1 MEIQNRLARP
11 STKSNV
17 GSEPTGDSK
26 NWLKEPVKAIVKPA
40 LRVNP
45 EEGVTTGFV
54 GSSTDTLAGVMTPE
68 SLIWY

>member
-1 MEIQNRLARP
+1 V
-11 STKSNV
+11 TVK
-17 GSEPTGDSK
+17 TG
-26 NWLKEPVKAIVKPA
+26 LKKPVKAIVKPA